1 MPLTPSGTGLGKK
14 ERISKFDDSATELPA
29 RFKPLR
35 RATRAMRAVL
45 YITGPVL
52 WVISLLVVD
61 YVVRHGRS
69 ILIALIVLGFSFL
82 VSLAF
87 LIPMRMRRVREEE
100 TP

>member
-1 MPLTPSGTGLGKK
+1 
-14 ERISKFDDSATELPA
+14 
-29 RFKPLR
+29 
-35 RATRAMRAVL
+35 MRAVL

-52 WVISLLVVD
+52 WLTSFLVAD
-61 YVVRHGRS
+61 YVARSGRE
-69 ILIALIVLGFSFL
+69 IWIALIVLGCSFV